1 MFHNTSKFLNT
12 KCATY
17 FTEQISKE
25 VKLEKS
31 VEQMY
36 L

>member
-1 MFHNTSKFLNT
+1 MFRKTSKFVNT

-17 FTEQISKE
+17 FTEQIFKE

-31 VEQMY
+31 IEQMY